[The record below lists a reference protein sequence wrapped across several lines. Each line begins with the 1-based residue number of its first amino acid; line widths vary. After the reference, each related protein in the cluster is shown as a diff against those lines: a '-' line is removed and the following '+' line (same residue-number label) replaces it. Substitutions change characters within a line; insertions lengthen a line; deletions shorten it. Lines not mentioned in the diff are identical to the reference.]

1 MLSSK
6 WAPQKKEHGDLN
18 VNMAVSW
25 SLENQDKPRQ
35 GAAPDKVMCLR
46 HCLPAQL
53 HVLMEWSSQRA
64 LSQ

>member
-6 WAPQKKEHGDLN
+6 WAPQKKERGDLN

-25 SLENQDKPRQ
+25 SLENQDKTRQ
-35 GAAPDKVMCLR
+35 GTAADKVTCLG

-53 HVLMEWSSQRA
+53 HALMEWPSR
-64 LSQ
+64 